1 MLAQQKLSEE
11 TEQFNVSRNAL
22 SRNVETEASLKDS
35 RFVLL
40 RTRPTS
46 PISSQVITAASS
58 PLESVDDLQ
67 SDSPTLVLKGDHHKA
82 FRLLEDVKEFI
93 PQILGENELLRT
105 NLLELKSQAEIEIEA
120 ADQRTREWKISA
132 ETYKE
137 TIDTL
142 EVMILD
148 LRSKLQRAESVV
160 AIERELSSKAGQEA
174 AEAECIAKLF
184 EDTVIQS
191 FGIGTMFQNAISR
204 IGMDKKL
211 SL

>member
-11 TEQFNVSRNAL
+11 TEQSNVSSNAFIRNA
-22 SRNVETEASLKDS
+22 ETEGFPKDS

-46 PISSQVITAASS
+46 MMSSQMITAASS
-58 PLESVDDLQ
+58 PLESADDPQ
-67 SDSPTLVLKGDHHKA
+67 SGSPTLVSKGDHHKA

-105 NLLELKSQAEIEIEA
+105 NLLELKSQAEVEIEA
-120 ADQRTREWKISA
+120 AEQRTNEWKISA

-142 EVMILD
+142 ELMILD

-211 SL
+211 SQ